1 METNNRPKFCS
12 KCGNKL
18 PLDAAFCPSC
28 GKRIAETMG
37 DLSESVEIQTKNDE
51 VAMTMEKQGG
61 NVAVHESSS
70 SQRLIQDAGWASEV
84 PFGSGQSEVREQST
98 DAKIG
103 NKDEAQYRE
112 DGFMFAKICAVALF
126 SVVCFFAFFAIL
138 KLWTSVD
145 WERQEGQL
153 THNLIVTVFLLLPV
167 SLGFSIIH
175 RKYFKKGK

>member
-1 METNNRPKFCS
+1 M
-12 KCGNKL
+12 
-18 PLDAAFCPSC
+18 
-28 GKRIAETMG
+28 
-37 DLSESVEIQTKNDE
+37 
-51 VAMTMEKQGG
+51 
-61 NVAVHESSS
+61 
-70 SQRLIQDAGWASEV
+70 
-84 PFGSGQSEVREQST
+84 PFGSDQSEVREQST

-112 DGFMFAKICAVALF
+112 DRFMFAKICAVALF

>member
-1 METNNRPKFCS
+1 METKNAKFCMH
-12 KCGNKL
+12 CGAEL
-18 PLDAAFCPSC
+18 PQGAAFCPSC

-84 PFGSGQSEVREQST
+84 PFGSDQSEVREQST

-103 NKDEAQYRE
+103 NKDDAQYRE

>member
-1 METNNRPKFCS
+1 MGTNSLPKFCS
-12 KCGNKL
+12 QCGNRL
-18 PLDAAFCPSC
+18 PLNAAFCPMC
-28 GKRIAETMG
+28 GKKIDSGCEMG
-37 DLSESVEIQTKNDE
+37 SEAPMDSD
-51 VAMTMEKQGG
+51 
-61 NVAVHESSS
+61 
-70 SQRLIQDAGWASEV
+70 
-84 PFGSGQSEVREQST
+84 QSEVREQST
-98 DAKIG
+98 DVRIG
-103 NKDEAQYRE
+103 NNDEAQYRE

>member
-1 METNNRPKFCS
+1 MEKNNRPKYCS

-18 PLDAAFCPSC
+18 PLDAAFCPIC
-28 GKRIAETMG
+28 G
-37 DLSESVEIQTKNDE
+37 S
-51 VAMTMEKQGG
+51 
-61 NVAVHESSS
+61 
-70 SQRLIQDAGWASEV
+70 RLIQDAGWASEV
-84 PFGSGQSEVREQST
+84 PFGSDQSEVREQST

-112 DGFMFAKICAVALF
+112 DRFMFAKICAVALF

>member
-1 METNNRPKFCS
+1 MEKNNRPKYCS

-18 PLDAAFCPSC
+18 PFDAAFCPTC
-28 GKRIAETMG
+28 GKKIDSGCGMG
-37 DLSESVEIQTKNDE
+37 NE
-51 VAMTMEKQGG
+51 VSLGSDQPE
-61 NVAVHESSS
+61 VH
-70 SQRLIQDAGWASEV
+70 
-84 PFGSGQSEVREQST
+84 EQST

-103 NKDEAQYRE
+103 NKDEVQYRE
-112 DGFMFAKICAVALF
+112 DRFMFAKICAVALF